1 MTQQAK
7 SRVDL
12 NLTGPHS
19 GFEVPGSHQFGSLAV
34 WLSAVRLGTSAARS
48 FVSVGIGFT
57 ARRTRVGV
65 EGSVDGSVWVRREK
79 MGKRSIPQSRLR
91 LAWLDSALIV
101 AKLLGADGNRRG
113 GASIKTLTLRDDVRL
128 KRPTHALVCETL
140 KHVPITRLALERAGV
155 ALAPDFNARSDGVGG
170 RGAEAPHGAAAD
182 GDGFYARLRAPE
194 ADGDAVPRSLAFVLA
209 YELLFGAGI
218 EEEESRSP
226 AGGNGNGGAKGG
238 KGRRGQPAE
247 ELAMLRAAKAIR
259 RATRSILSESG
270 ERDAEG
276 YLLAQ
281 PGGRALAA
289 VPTHSR
295 HVRVNTLKLSVD
307 EATRRLARHRPR
319 VDPHV
324 PDVLVFRP
332 GTDLHDHPMVRSG
345 EIVLQGKASCLPAA
359 ALEPKRGWVCV
370 DCCAAPGNKTTH
382 LAALVGEGGR
392 IFAFDADGKRLKR
405 LARNVATAGAGDV
418 VSVRRADFLEV
429 DPRGPE
435 YAGVRAVLL
444 DPSCS
449 GSGTAGTRG
458 DYLIAAARGE
468 TVDGTVGTGG
478 AEGGADGARKFD
490 PPAPHGHHPRLD
502 KRVDALAQFQLRALL
517 HAFEFPAAERLSYST
532 CSVHEAENEAVV
544 RAALPRA
551 AELGWRLCRAMPGWP
566 RRGLEGAV
574 EGAECL
580 IRADQFEDDME
591 GFFVAVFVRDE
602 RSIGK
607 EARAA
612 RDAAEKSRKNAAE
625 ERDKEREAKRAR
637 ERGEEGVRAV
647 LKKSK
652 KKGGRP
658 SALFR

>member
-1 MTQQAK
+1 
-7 SRVDL
+7 
-12 NLTGPHS
+12 
-19 GFEVPGSHQFGSLAV
+19 
-34 WLSAVRLGTSAARS
+34 
-48 FVSVGIGFT
+48 
-57 ARRTRVGV
+57 
-65 EGSVDGSVWVRREK
+65 

-155 ALAPDFNARSDGVGG
+155 ALAPDFNARSDGVGA

-182 GDGFYARLRAPE
+182 EDGFYARLRAPE

-209 YELLFGAGI
+209 YEILFGAGI

-226 AGGNGNGGAKGG
+226 AGGKGGRGGGGG

-247 ELAMLRAAKAIR
+247 ERAMLRAAKAIR
-259 RATRSILSESG
+259 RATKTILSESG
-270 ERDAEG
+270 ARDAEG

-307 EATRRLARHRPR
+307 EATRRLASHRPR
-319 VDPHV
+319 RDEHISNL
-324 PDVLVFRP
+324 LVFTP

-359 ALEPKRGWVCV
+359 ALGPKCGWDVV

-382 LAALVGEGGR
+382 LAALVGDGGR
-392 IFAFDADGKRLKR
+392 VRAFDADGKRLKR
-405 LARNVATAGAGDV
+405 LARNVSTAGAGAIVDAK
-418 VSVRRADFLEV
+418 RADFLEV
-429 DPRGPE
+429 DPLDPE

-468 TVDGTVGTGG
+468 TVEGTVEGG
-478 AEGGADGARKFD
+478 AEGGADGVRKDD
-490 PPAPHGHHPRLD
+490 PRTRGHHLRPD

-551 AELGWRLCRAMPGWP
+551 AELGWRLCAAMPEWP

-612 RDAAEKSRKNAAE
+612 RDAAERSRRNAAE

>member
-1 MTQQAK
+1 
-7 SRVDL
+7 
-12 NLTGPHS
+12 
-19 GFEVPGSHQFGSLAV
+19 
-34 WLSAVRLGTSAARS
+34 
-48 FVSVGIGFT
+48 
-57 ARRTRVGV
+57 
-65 EGSVDGSVWVRREK
+65 

-155 ALAPDFNARSDGVGG
+155 ALAPDFNARSDGVGA

-182 GDGFYARLRAPE
+182 EDGFYARLRAPE
-194 ADGDAVPRSLAFVLA
+194 ADGDAVPR
-209 YELLFGAGI
+209 
-218 EEEESRSP
+218 
-226 AGGNGNGGAKGG
+226 
-238 KGRRGQPAE
+238 
-247 ELAMLRAAKAIR
+247 
-259 RATRSILSESG
+259 
-270 ERDAEG
+270 
-276 YLLAQ
+276 
-281 PGGRALAA
+281 
-289 VPTHSR
+289 R

-307 EATRRLARHRPR
+307 EATRRLASHRPKR
-319 VDPHV
+319 DPHV
-324 PDVLVFRP
+324 SDVLVFKP

-359 ALEPKRGWVCV
+359 ALGPKRGWDVV

-382 LAALVGEGGR
+382 LAALVGDRGR
-392 IFAFDADGKRLKR
+392 VRAFDADGKRLKR
-405 LARNVATAGAGDV
+405 LARNVSTAGAGAIVDAK
-418 VSVRRADFLEV
+418 RADFLEV
-429 DPRGPE
+429 DPLDPE

-468 TVDGTVGTGG
+468 KD
-478 AEGGADGARKFD
+478 D
-490 PPAPHGHHPRLD
+490 PTRGHHLRPD

-551 AELGWRLCRAMPGWP
+551 AELGWRLCAAMPEWP
-566 RRGLEGAV
+566 RRGLDGAV

-591 GFFVAVFVRDE
+591 GFFVAVFVR
-602 RSIGK
+602 
-607 EARAA
+607 
-612 RDAAEKSRKNAAE
+612 
-625 ERDKEREAKRAR
+625 
-637 ERGEEGVRAV
+637 
-647 LKKSK
+647 
-652 KKGGRP
+652 
-658 SALFR
+658 

>member
-1 MTQQAK
+1 
-7 SRVDL
+7 
-12 NLTGPHS
+12 
-19 GFEVPGSHQFGSLAV
+19 
-34 WLSAVRLGTSAARS
+34 
-48 FVSVGIGFT
+48 
-57 ARRTRVGV
+57 
-65 EGSVDGSVWVRREK
+65 

-155 ALAPDFNARSDGVGG
+155 ALAPDFNARSDGVGA

-182 GDGFYARLRAPE
+182 EDGFYARLRAPE

-209 YELLFGAGI
+209 YEILFGAGI

-226 AGGNGNGGAKGG
+226 AGGKGGRGGGGG

-247 ELAMLRAAKAIR
+247 ERAMLRAAKAIR
-259 RATRSILSESG
+259 RATKTILSESG
-270 ERDAEG
+270 ARDAEG

-281 PGGRALAA
+281 PGGKALAA

-307 EATRRLARHRPR
+307 EATRRLASHRPR
-319 VDPHV
+319 RDPHV
-324 PDVLVFRP
+324 SDVLVFTP

-359 ALEPKRGWVCV
+359 ALDPKRGWDVV

-382 LAALVGEGGR
+382 LAALVGDGGR
-392 IFAFDADGKRLKR
+392 VRAFDADGKRLKR
-405 LARNVATAGAGDV
+405 LARNVSTAGAGAIVDAK
-418 VSVRRADFLEV
+418 RADFLQV
-429 DPRGPE
+429 DPLDPK

-468 TVDGTVGTGG
+468 TGEGTVGGGAEGG
-478 AEGGADGARKFD
+478 AEGGADGVRKDD
-490 PPAPHGHHPRLD
+490 PTRGHHLRPD

-551 AELGWRLCRAMPGWP
+551 AELGWRLCAAMPEWP

-612 RDAAEKSRKNAAE
+612 RDAAERSRRNAAE

>member
-1 MTQQAK
+1 M
-7 SRVDL
+7 
-12 NLTGPHS
+12 
-19 GFEVPGSHQFGSLAV
+19 
-34 WLSAVRLGTSAARS
+34 
-48 FVSVGIGFT
+48 
-57 ARRTRVGV
+57 
-65 EGSVDGSVWVRREK
+65 RREK

-155 ALAPDFNARSDGVGG
+155 ALAPDFNPRSDGVGA
-170 RGAEAPHGAAAD
+170 RGAEAPHGAAAAD
-182 GDGFYARLRAPE
+182 DGFYARLRAPE

-226 AGGNGNGGAKGG
+226 AGGKRGGVGG
-238 KGRRGQPAE
+238 KGRGRGQPAE

-259 RATRSILSESG
+259 RSTRSILSESG
-270 ERDAEG
+270 ARDAEG

-307 EATRRLARHRPR
+307 DATRRLARHRPR
-319 VDPHV
+319 RDAHV
-324 PDVLVFRP
+324 SNLLVFDP

-359 ALEPKRGWVCV
+359 ALGPKRGWDVV

-382 LAALVGEGGR
+382 LAALVGDGGR
-392 IFAFDADGKRLKR
+392 VRAFDADGKRLKR
-405 LARNVATAGAGDV
+405 LARNVSTAGAGSIVDAK
-418 VSVRRADFLEV
+418 RADFLEV
-429 DPRGPE
+429 DPLDPE

-468 TVDGTVGTGG
+468 TVEGTVEGG
-478 AEGGADGARKFD
+478 AEGDAEGGADGVRKDD
-490 PPAPHGHHPRLD
+490 PTRGHHLRPD

-551 AELGWRLCRAMPGWP
+551 AELGWRLCAAMPEWP

-612 RDAAEKSRKNAAE
+612 RDAAERSRSDAAE

>member
-1 MTQQAK
+1 M
-7 SRVDL
+7 
-12 NLTGPHS
+12 
-19 GFEVPGSHQFGSLAV
+19 
-34 WLSAVRLGTSAARS
+34 
-48 FVSVGIGFT
+48 
-57 ARRTRVGV
+57 

-182 GDGFYARLRAPE
+182 DDGFYARLRAPE

-307 EATRRLARHRPR
+307 EATRRLARHRPTRRPARSRR
-319 VDPHV
+319 VGLSPGHRPPRP
-324 PDVLVFRP
+324 PDGPFRRDCP
-332 GTDLHDHPMVRSG
+332 AGQG
-345 EIVLQGKASCLPAA
+345 ELLT
-359 ALEPKRGWVCV
+359 RGG
-370 DCCAAPGNKTTH
+370 ARTEAR
-382 LAALVGEGGR
+382 VGLR
-392 IFAFDADGKRLKR
+392 RLLR
-405 LARNVATAGAGDV
+405 GAG
-418 VSVRRADFLEV
+418 E
-429 DPRGPE
+429 
-435 YAGVRAVLL
+435 
-444 DPSCS
+444 
-449 GSGTAGTRG
+449 
-458 DYLIAAARGE
+458 
-468 TVDGTVGTGG
+468 
-478 AEGGADGARKFD
+478 
-490 PPAPHGHHPRLD
+490 
-502 KRVDALAQFQLRALL
+502 
-517 HAFEFPAAERLSYST
+517 
-532 CSVHEAENEAVV
+532 
-544 RAALPRA
+544 
-551 AELGWRLCRAMPGWP
+551 
-566 RRGLEGAV
+566 
-574 EGAECL
+574 
-580 IRADQFEDDME
+580 
-591 GFFVAVFVRDE
+591 
-602 RSIGK
+602 
-607 EARAA
+607 
-612 RDAAEKSRKNAAE
+612 
-625 ERDKEREAKRAR
+625 
-637 ERGEEGVRAV
+637 
-647 LKKSK
+647 
-652 KKGGRP
+652 
-658 SALFR
+658 